1 VIWGCNVKLI
11 LTIVRDDDAN
21 KVVDALTEHGFYITR
36 LASTGGFLRMGN
48 TVLLSG
54 VEDDQVNQMLQI
66 IQAHA
71 QIHVQ
76 PPASHLQETQASRAV
91 VFVLELEQLVK
102 L

>member
-1 VIWGCNVKLI
+1 MKLI

-21 KVVDALTEHGFYITR
+21 AVMDALTDHGFYVTR
-36 LASTGGFLRMGN
+36 MASTGGFLRMGN

-54 VEDDQVNQMLQI
+54 VEDDRVDQMLQI
-66 IQAHA
+66 IQAHT

-76 PPASHLQETQASRAV
+76 PPAPNQKEVQVSRAV
-91 VFVLELEQLVK
+91 VFVLELERLAK

>member
-1 VIWGCNVKLI
+1 VHNVKLT

-54 VEDDQVNQMLQI
+54 IEDDQLDQMLKI
-66 IQAHA
+66 IQTHTE
-71 QIHVQ
+71 IHVQ
-76 PPASHLQETQASRAV
+76 PPTSNLLQETRVGRAV
-91 VFVLELEQLVK
+91 VFVLELEQIARL
-102 L
+102 

>member
-1 VIWGCNVKLI
+1 MKLT

-21 KVVDALTEHGFYITR
+21 KVVDALLEHGFYVTR

-54 VEDDQVNQMLQI
+54 VEDDRVDQMLKI
-66 IQAHA
+66 VQAHT

-76 PPASHLQETQASRAV
+76 PPTSHLLQETQVGRAV
-91 VFVLELEQLVK
+91 VFVLGLERLAK

>member
-1 VIWGCNVKLI
+1 MKLT

-21 KVVDALTEHGFYITR
+21 KVVEVLTEHGFYVTR

-54 VEDDQVNQMLQI
+54 VEDDQVDQMLKI
-66 IQAHA
+66 IQAHT

-76 PPASHLQETQASRAV
+76 PPTSHLHETSVSRAV
-91 VFVLELEQLVK
+91 VFVLGLEQLVK